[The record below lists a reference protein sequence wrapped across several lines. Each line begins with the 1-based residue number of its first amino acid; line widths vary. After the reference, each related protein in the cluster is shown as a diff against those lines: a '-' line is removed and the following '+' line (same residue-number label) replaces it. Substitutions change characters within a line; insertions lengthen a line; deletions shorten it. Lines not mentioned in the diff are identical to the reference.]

1 MPAGVK
7 RIEYID
13 LGLSIGMSRRDI
25 LILTTP
31 GELHDLLQLRSNR
44 ESERKG
50 EKKNEQ
56 F

>member
-1 MPAGVK
+1 M
-7 RIEYID
+7 D
-13 LGLSIGMSRRDI
+13 RRDI

-44 ESERKG
+44 ESEKREG
-50 EKKNEQ
+50 TRNEQ